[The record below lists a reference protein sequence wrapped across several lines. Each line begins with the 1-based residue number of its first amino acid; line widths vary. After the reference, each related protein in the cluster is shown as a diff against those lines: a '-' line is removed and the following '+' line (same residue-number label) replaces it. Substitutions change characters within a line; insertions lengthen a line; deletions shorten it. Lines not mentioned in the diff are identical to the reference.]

1 MAMCPP
7 WSSDS
12 AWVNTLLF
20 LGGTHPSAPEG
31 TEHTK
36 IMEDNDYFCKPQEEV
51 IRDSEVE

>member
-1 MAMCPP
+1 MAVCPP

-51 IRDSEVE
+51 LRDSEVE